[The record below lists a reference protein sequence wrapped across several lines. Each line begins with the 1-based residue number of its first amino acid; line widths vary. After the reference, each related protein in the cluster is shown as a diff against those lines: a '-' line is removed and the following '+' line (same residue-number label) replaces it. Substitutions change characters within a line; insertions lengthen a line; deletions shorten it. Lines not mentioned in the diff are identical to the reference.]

1 MGRVVERIRRALG
14 KARPAHPPAAPADDL
29 LSRARASG
37 DPFKQAEYFTLA
49 EGEMDGLWQRL
60 IWPLIRECDFR
71 RVVDLAAGHG
81 RNSAK
86 LREVAGEIVV
96 VDINDECLAACRA
109 RFAGDGR
116 FSFVKT
122 DGASLAGIA
131 DASVSLVYCFDSM
144 VHFER
149 EVVRAYLKETRRIL
163 EPGGRGFFHHS
174 NYTGND
180 GGDFRHSPHWRN
192 YMSLGLF
199 ARYASEARLL
209 LTESRPI
216 DWGAGPDFH
225 AGLDG
230 VSLVRRPV

>member
-1 MGRVVERIRRALG
+1 MGRVVALIRRALG
-14 KARPAHPPAAPADDL
+14 KGGSAHSPAPPAHDL
-29 LSRARASG
+29 LRRARASG
-37 DPFKQAEYFTLA
+37 DPFKQAEYVARA
-49 EGEMDGLWQRL
+49 EREMDGLWQRL

-81 RNSAK
+81 RNSAR
-86 LREVAGEIVV
+86 LREVAGEIVI

-116 FSFVKT
+116 FSFVQT

-131 DASVSLVYCFDSM
+131 DASVSLVYSFDSM

-149 EVVRAYLKETRRIL
+149 EVVRAYLKEARRVL

-174 NYTGND
+174 NYTGNE
-180 GGDFRHSPHWRN
+180 GGDFRRSPHWRN
-192 YMSLGLF
+192 YMSLALF
-199 ARYASEARLL
+199 ARYASEAGLL
-209 LTESRPI
+209 LTGSQAI
-216 DWGAGPDFH
+216 DWGAEPDFY

-230 VSLVRRPV
+230 VTLVRRPV